1 MMPFAAAWRDL
12 EASRL
17 RKSSQTDKEST
28 VWYHLYV
35 EAKKIQQTDDYSKK
49 KRSTLRDIE
58 SSLFLN
64 VYQSEDNKLV

>member
-49 KRSTLRDIE
+49 KE
-58 SSLFLN
+58 AH
-64 VYQSEDNKLV
+64 SET

>member
-35 EAKKIQQTDDYSKK
+35 KAKKYNKLMTIAKK
-49 KRSTLRDIE
+49 KKHTQRHREQTRDYHWGE
-58 SSLFLN
+58 G
-64 VYQSEDNKLV
+64 

>member
-49 KRSTLRDIE
+49 KKKHTQRHREQTSDYHWGE
-58 SSLFLN
+58 G
-64 VYQSEDNKLV
+64 